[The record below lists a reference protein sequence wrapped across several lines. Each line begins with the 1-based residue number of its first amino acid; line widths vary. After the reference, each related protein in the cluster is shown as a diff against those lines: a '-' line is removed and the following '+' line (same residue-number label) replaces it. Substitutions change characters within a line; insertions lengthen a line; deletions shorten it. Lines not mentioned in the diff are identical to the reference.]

1 MEQQYAHESFAR
13 CERRHLTLHLSSE
26 LFETE
31 MWGAITAWFQ
41 GPARMSHWLSAPFRV
56 MTAEESTPGYP
67 RWKQI
72 GVDVL
77 SELLLHLLVPPS
89 HTLVK
94 LWQTIDWQGINRLC
108 ADAYNNARSGQ
119 RAWAPA
125 QLFAF
130 LVLFFVLSVP
140 SECALLRLVAIVPL
154 YRWFCGAALLSALP
168 DHSTLYTFRKR
179 IGAPRFEAIL
189 TWVVLRCQELGLI
202 ANELLYFD
210 MTAVAAS
217 AHAWTPHERAVLLAQ
232 ALIRYLV
239 RSEKHLDADQPLPDT
254 LQQLAAEIAIDVL
267 ENKRLNQDAQA
278 PSRVLKSLARWT
290 ASRLEA
296 KEQALWE
303 MAVEEIVDL
312 CMAANETPI
321 PSEPKAQR
329 RRLKALGKEMKALLS
344 HARGDQDA
352 RIRKVSRVRVM
363 CGYWLGFL
371 VDSLCNVITAV
382 NVVPLNM
389 MQHKQ
394 LPLALENHRQRVGQY
409 PKAVAADSAQ
419 DYYPLHQALD
429 KHGIQGHIASR
440 KHKPAAGG
448 LDPGHFTWNGQGQ
461 LLCPELH
468 VMVPGKPGK
477 DGKVRYVAPGCASCS
492 RREVCLPKGQ
502 LPDGPRVFTA
512 RPLAHQRWHQNRA
525 HTQTSAYKQ
534 AQSQRFASEGLFGLA
549 KRLHGA
555 DKMPYRSTEMNQI
568 AGLMIG
574 IVMDVALLT
583 RQEDAP
589 SDSR

>member
-13 CERRHLTLHLSSE
+13 CERRQLTLGLSSE
-26 LFETE
+26 LFDAE
-31 MWGAITAWFQ
+31 MWRAITAWFQ
-41 GPARMSHWLSAPFRV
+41 GPARWSHWLSAPFRA
-56 MTAEESTPGYP
+56 MTAEEGTPGYP
-67 RWKQI
+67 RWKKI

-89 HTLVK
+89 HCLVK
-94 LWQTIDWQGINRLC
+94 LWQTIDWRVINGLC
-108 ADAYNNARSGQ
+108 ADAYNNARFGQ

-125 QLFAF
+125 QLFAL
-130 LVLFFVLSVP
+130 LVLFFVLPVP

-154 YRWFCGAALLSALP
+154 YRWFCGFALFSALP

-179 IGAPRFEAIL
+179 IGVPRFEAIL
-189 TWVVLRCQELGLI
+189 TWVVLRCQEQGLI

-232 ALIRYLV
+232 ALIRYLE
-239 RSEKHLDADQPLPDT
+239 RSEKHLDTGQPWPDT
-254 LQQLAAEIAIDVL
+254 LRRLAAEIAIEVL
-267 ENKRLNQDAQA
+267 ENKRLNQDAKA
-278 PSRVLKSLARWT
+278 PSRVLQSLTRWT
-290 ASRLEA
+290 ANRQEA
-296 KEQALWE
+296 NGQALWE
-303 MAVEEIVDL
+303 MAVEDIVDL
-312 CMAANETPI
+312 CRAAHETPI
-321 PSEPKAQR
+321 PSEPKARR

-352 RIRKVSRVRVM
+352 RIRKVSRVRVL

-371 VDSLCNVITAV
+371 VDSLRNVITAV
-382 NVVPLNM
+382 RVVPLNM
-389 MQHKQ
+389 MQHQQ
-394 LPLALENHRQRVGQY
+394 LPLALEDHQQRVGQY
-409 PKAVAADSAQ
+409 PQAVAADSAQ
-419 DYYPLHQALD
+419 DYYPLHQVLD
-429 KHGIQGHIASR
+429 KDEIQGHIASR

-448 LDPGHFTWNGQGQ
+448 LDPGHFTWNEQGQ

-468 VMVPGKPGK
+468 VMMPGKPGQ

-502 LPDGPRVFTA
+502 LPDGPRLFTA

-525 HTQTSAYKQ
+525 HTQTLAYKQ
-534 AQSQRFASEGLFGLA
+534 AQSKRFASEGLFGLA
-549 KRLHGA
+549 KRLYGA
-555 DKMPYRSTEMNQI
+555 DKMPYRSTKMNQI

-574 IVMDVALLT
+574 IVMDLALLA
-583 RQEDAP
+583 RQEEVP
-589 SDSR
+589 SISR